1 MESQLPILIFKGDTK
16 LCYGILYSFSLQ
28 LKEAM
33 VALGEDVI
41 FFDPSKDRIT
51 ECFGKSYKA
60 VIGFMETFFYN
71 TLPDSDTRLFDLILG
86 PKFNYWPD
94 HPAFYYQYMD
104 KFPKDYHILTLDR
117 NYVKYINTYYK
128 NTKAFFLPPGG
139 IVQNTVPDFEGRE
152 YGISFLGT
160 YVDYRDVLG
169 SFDSGDEVT
178 KIITRTYLDYMI
190 ANPNETT
197 EDAFSSV
204 LKLLGANVTTT
215 QYLTELCK
223 IHRIATMGAARYY
236 KEKVVET
243 IVNSGIVLNVFGDS
257 WAKSPFAGRD
267 NLRIHPEIPAERVF
281 EVYQKSRIS
290 LNIMTWHKDSVTERV
305 LDAML
310 SGSIVLTDRTKALAE
325 SFEDK
330 KDILYFDPD
339 KPDRIPELIREN
351 VDNSELAENGYK
363 KALSGHTWRNRA
375 EELLKIIGEEVG

>member
-41 FFDPSKDRIT
+41 FFDPAKDRIT
-51 ECFGKSYKA
+51 ECFGKKFKA

-71 TLPDSDTRLFDLILG
+71 TMPDSDTRIFDLILG

-94 HPAFYYQYMD
+94 HPAFYFQYMD
-104 KFPKDYHILTLDR
+104 KFPKDYYILTLDR

-139 IVQNTVPDFEGRE
+139 IVQNTVPDFEVRK

-204 LKLLGANVTTT
+204 LKILGANVTTS

-243 IVNSGIVLNVFGDS
+243 IVNSGIVLDVFGDS

-267 NLRIHPEIPAERVF
+267 NLRIHPEISAERVS

-290 LNIMTWHKDSVTERV
+290 LNIMTWHKDAVTERI

-351 VDNSELAENGYK
+351 ADNCELAVNGYK